1 MSGIFGAALYGGEP
15 LDAAWLAAMQ
25 ESLAHRGP
33 DARDVWC
40 GTTAGLGQNALWTT
54 PESMQERQPLFSP
67 GRSLVLVAD
76 ARIDNREELIAV
88 LAPERRNDPDVT
100 DADLILA
107 AYQHWGEQCP
117 ERLLGDF
124 AFAIWDE
131 GRRRF
136 FCARDHM
143 GVRSLYYHRENGR
156 FAFASEIKALF
167 RLPWVAREIDEMRV
181 AEHLVSVFED
191 QSRTFFKGICRL
203 PAAHSLTVDAGSCRL
218 RRYWALDSRRELNL
232 GSDAE
237 YEEAFRELLVDAVRC
252 RLRSAFPLGSTLS
265 GGLDS
270 SSITCIARKLLNESG
285 RAGLHTFSAVFP
297 SLPKQYLRS
306 IDERSYMRA
315 VIDQGGV
322 EAHEVF
328 ADRLNPIGDLDAMLW
343 HQDDPLVPFNVYMHL
358 GIYRAARA
366 QGVRVVL
373 DGLDGDTTVSHGFER
388 LPELAKTLH
397 WITLLGEVRRLRW
410 KVHGGRL
417 PLRRVLWTYA
427 VAPLARPVSNP
438 HWACRQGRRHMPWGG
453 DSPIAESLA
462 AQVGLDEHMSCVER
476 EQPRGFVSARDEHRR
491 SLESPLVPYAL
502 DLADKAAA
510 ACSIEARYP
519 FFDRRLVEF
528 CLALPADQK
537 LREGHQRYIL
547 RRAMQGILPPEVQ
560 WRDSKGNL
568 SSNFYLKLLSEG
580 RDVLDRVMA
589 EDLDA
594 ARGYIDPALLR
605 ETYSRY
611 VAEPSNPD
619 AMTLFLGVAFAAWI
633 RQVRTPSACAAAA
646 STI

>member
-1 MSGIFGAALYGGEP
+1 M
-15 LDAAWLAAMQ
+15 LDAI
-25 ESLAHRGP
+25 AHRGP
-33 DARDVWC
+33 DARNVWC
-40 GTTAGLGQNALWTT
+40 GETAGLGQNALWTT
-54 PESMQERQPLFSP
+54 PESVKERQPLLSQ

-88 LAPERRNDPDVT
+88 LAPDRRNDPELT

-107 AYQHWGEQCP
+107 AYQRWGEQCP
-117 ERLLGDF
+117 EHLLGDF

-131 GRRRF
+131 SHRRC

-143 GVRSLYYHRENGR
+143 GVRSLYYHRDSGR

-167 RLPWVAREIDEMRV
+167 ELPWIARELDEIRV
-181 AEHLVSVFED
+181 AEHLISAFED
-191 QSRTFFKGICRL
+191 QARTFFKGIFRL
-203 PAAHSLTVDAGSCRL
+203 PAAHSLTVDAGSARL
-218 RRYWALDSRRELNL
+218 RRYWALDSQRELIL
-232 GSDAE
+232 SSDAE
-237 YEEAFRELLVDAVRC
+237 YEDAFRDLLVEAVRC
-252 RLRSAFPLGSTLS
+252 RLRSAFPVGSTLS

-270 SSITCIARKLLNESG
+270 SSITCIARDCLRESG
-285 RAGLHTFSAVFP
+285 AGKLHTFSAVFP
-297 SLPKQYLRS
+297 SLPRQYLRS
-306 IDERSYMRA
+306 IDERPFMRA
-315 VIDQGGV
+315 VLDQGGV

-328 ADRLNPIGDLDAMLW
+328 ADRLNPIEDLEAMLW

-366 QGVRVVL
+366 EGIRVVL

-388 LPELAKTLH
+388 LPELAKTLR
-397 WITLLGEVRRLRW
+397 WTTLMKETRALRW

-417 PLRRVLWTYA
+417 PLWRVFWMYA
-427 VAPLARPVSNP
+427 LAPLKPSRP
-438 HWACRQGRRHMPWGG
+438 RRHGGKRQMPWGS
-453 DSPIAESLA
+453 DSPIAKSLT
-462 AQVGLDEHMSCVER
+462 AQARLDEHLER
-476 EQPRGFVSARDEHRR
+476 VAFEQRHGFVSARDEHRR

-537 LREGHQRYIL
+537 LRGGHQRYIL

-560 WRDSKGNL
+560 WRDHKGNL
-568 SSNFYLKLLSEG
+568 SPNFFLNLLGRG
-580 RDVLDRVMA
+580 RDTLDRILI

-594 ARGYIDPALLR
+594 AGAYMDPEVLR
-605 ETYSRY
+605 AAYSRY
-611 VAEPSNPD
+611 IATPSNTD
-619 AMTLFLGVAFAAWI
+619 AMTVFLGAAFAAWV
-633 RQVRTPSACAAAA
+633 RQVSRAKSAPGV
-646 STI
+646 SIK